1 MGSRSEVH
9 PLTAGELR
17 RAPMEA
23 TGREV
28 ARRRLSLILPLMT
41 AYMVAE
47 VVGGWLTNSL
57 ALLADAGHML
67 SDVAALALTLF
78 AMWVARR
85 PATAVRTFGYYRAEI
100 LAALANGATLV
111 AVAVYVFV
119 EAWQRL
125 KAPPD
130 VLGGQMLA
138 IASGGLV
145 VNVVGL
151 WVLRE
156 SKSES
161 LNVRGAW
168 LHVLGDAFGSV
179 GAIAS
184 GALVWAFGWN
194 WADPVASVAIG
205 LLILYSSW
213 ELIKEAV
220 SVLMESVPANVDL
233 DAIRATLRGIDGVEE
248 VHELHV
254 WSISSG
260 IVSLSGHLVVRAP
273 LRAHGYV
280 LAESR
285 ALLAARFGIN
295 HVTIQ
300 VEPVACG
307 EDVHD

>member
-1 MGSRSEVH
+1 
-9 PLTAGELR
+9 
-17 RAPMEA
+17 
-23 TGREV
+23 
-28 ARRRLSLILPLMT
+28 
-41 AYMVAE
+41 MVAE
-47 VVGGWLTNSL
+47 VVAGWLTNSL

-67 SDVAALALTLF
+67 SDVAALGLTLF

-85 PATAVRTFGYYRAEI
+85 PATATRTFGYYRAEI

-125 KAPPD
+125 REPPA

-138 IASGGLV
+138 VATGGLV

-151 WVLRE
+151 WVLRG
-156 SKSES
+156 SRSES

-168 LHVLGDAFGSV
+168 LHVLGDALGSL

-184 GALVWAFGWN
+184 GALIWAFGWN
-194 WADPVASVAIG
+194 WADPVASVVIG

-213 ELIKEAV
+213 ELIKDSV
-220 SVLMESVPANVDL
+220 SVLMESVPGNVDL
-233 DAIRATLRGIDGVEE
+233 DAIRAALRGIEGVEE

-260 IVSLSGHLVVRAP
+260 MVSLSCHLLVRAP
-273 LRAHGYV
+273 FARDGVA
-280 LAESR
+280 LAEARSR
-285 ALLAARFGIN
+285 LAASFGIH

-300 VEPVACG
+300 VEPAACEG
-307 EDVHD
+307 DVHG